1 MRINRLFNV
10 IGVPLCALVLVL
22 ANGAFMTS
30 GCTGLN
36 GRPKS
41 TEEVTFETISD
52 SQDAVHAALAIY
64 NKRAAK
70 STVANDKTQQSDP
83 GGYLDRQRA
92 LTIRHGNVERAIS
105 EYQAAV
111 NAQVAAWKG
120 VDGSLPDT
128 SNITVNTAVASALK
142 AALKV
147 TLDL

>member
-1 MRINRLFNV
+1 MKNNRLFNV
-10 IGVPLCALVLVL
+10 IAPLWAVALIVANL
-22 ANGAFMTS
+22 AWFTS

-41 TEEVTFETISD
+41 VEEVTFETIRD
-52 SQDAVHAALAIY
+52 SQDAVQTALAIY

-70 STVANDKTQQSDP
+70 ATVNNEKTQQSDP

-92 LTIRHGNVERAIS
+92 LTIRHGKVERAIA

-111 NAQVAAWKG
+111 NAQIAAWKG

-128 SNITVNTAVASALK
+128 NSITVNTAVASALQ

>member
-1 MRINRLFNV
+1 MRINRLLN
-10 IGVPLCALVLVL
+10 VLVPAWAAMLLIANL
-22 ANGAFMTS
+22 AFFTS

-41 TEEVTFETISD
+41 TEEVTFETIRD
-52 SQDAVHAALAIY
+52 SQDAVQAALDIY

-70 STVANDKTQQSDP
+70 ATVANEKTQQSDP

-92 LTIRHGNVERAIS
+92 LTIRHGNVERAIA

-111 NAQVAAWKG
+111 NAQIAAWKG

-128 SNITVNTAVASALK
+128 SNITVNTAVASALQ

-147 TLDL
+147 TLEL

>member
-1 MRINRLFNV
+1 MRINHLFR
-10 IGVPLCALVLVL
+10 IMAPLWAVALISSSLAVMSTGCKVLD
-22 ANGAFMTS
+22 
-30 GCTGLN
+30 

-41 TEEVTFETISD
+41 AEEVTFETIRD
-52 SQDAVHAALAIY
+52 SQDAVHSALAIY

-70 STVANDKTQQSDP
+70 ATVANEKTQQSDP

-92 LTIRHGNVERAIS
+92 LTIRHGKVERAVA

-111 NAQVAAWKG
+111 NAQISAWKG

-128 SNITVNTAVASALK
+128 GSITVNAAVASALQ
-142 AALKV
+142 AALKA

>member
-1 MRINRLFNV
+1 MLTRFLKSLSVAYVAAIF
-10 IGVPLCALVLVL
+10 CLVSF
-22 ANGAFMTS
+22 AWT
-30 GCTGLN
+30 GCTGLG

-41 TEEVTFETISD
+41 AEELTFETIRD

-70 STVANDKTQQSDP
+70 ATVANEKTQQSDP

-92 LTIRHGNVERAIS
+92 LTIRHGNVERAVA

-111 NAQVAAWKG
+111 NAQIAAWKG

-128 SNITVNTAVASALK
+128 SNITVNTAVASALQ
-142 AALKV
+142 AALKA

>member
-10 IGVPLCALVLVL
+10 PAPLWAVALIVANL
-22 ANGAFMTS
+22 AFITS

-41 TEEVTFETISD
+41 TEEVTFETIRD
-52 SQDAVHAALAIY
+52 SQDAVQAALDIY

-70 STVANDKTQQSDP
+70 ATVANEKTQRSDP

-92 LTIRHGNVERAIS
+92 FTVRHGNVERVIA

-111 NAQVAAWKG
+111 NAQIAAWKG

-128 SNITVNTAVASALK
+128 SNITVNTAVASALQS
-142 AALKV
+142 ALKV
-147 TLDL
+147 TLQL

>member
-1 MRINRLFNV
+1 MTRLFNV
-10 IGVPLCALVLVL
+10 L
-22 ANGAFMTS
+22 APVWAVAIIVGNLAFATS
-30 GCTGLN
+30 GCTGAG

-41 TEEVTFETISD
+41 VEEVTFETIKD

-70 STVANDKTQQSDP
+70 ATVANEKTQRSDP

-92 LTIRHGNVERAIS
+92 LTVRHGNVERVIA

-111 NAQVAAWKG
+111 NAQIAAWKG

-128 SNITVNTAVASALK
+128 GSITVNAAVASALN
-142 AALKV
+142 AALKA
-147 TLDL
+147 TLGL

>member
-1 MRINRLFNV
+1 MRIHRLRNLLAPLWAVAV
-10 IGVPLCALVLVL
+10 ISSSL
-22 ANGAFMTS
+22 AVMSTGCKAFD
-30 GCTGLN
+30 

-41 TEEVTFETISD
+41 AEEVTFETIRD
-52 SQDAVHAALAIY
+52 SQEAVQAALAIY

-70 STVANDKTQQSDP
+70 ATVANEKTQQSDP

-92 LTIRHGNVERAIS
+92 LTTRHGNVERAIA

-111 NAQVAAWKG
+111 NAQIAAWKG

-128 SNITVNTAVASALK
+128 GAITINAAVSSALK
-142 AALKV
+142 AALKA

>member
-1 MRINRLFNV
+1 MRINRLLN
-10 IGVPLCALVLVL
+10 VLVPAWAAMLLIANL
-22 ANGAFMTS
+22 AFIT
-30 GCTGLN
+30 GCTGTG

-41 TEEVTFETISD
+41 TEEVTFETIRD

-70 STVANDKTQQSDP
+70 ATVANDKTQQSDP

-128 SNITVNTAVASALK
+128 SSITVNTAVASALK